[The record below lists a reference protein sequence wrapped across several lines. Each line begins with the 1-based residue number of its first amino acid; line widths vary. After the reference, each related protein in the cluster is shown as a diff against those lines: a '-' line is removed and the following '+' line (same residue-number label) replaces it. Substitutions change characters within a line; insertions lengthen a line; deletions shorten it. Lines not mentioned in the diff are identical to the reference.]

1 MTRRVLIV
9 APHPDDEV
17 LGVGGT
23 IARHVAEGA
32 EVHVAIVTKG
42 YAPDFDAGHVEQVR
56 REAKEAHALLGT
68 AGLHFLDLPAA
79 ALDTVPHREINA
91 RLGAVVSRVIPEVLY
106 IPFNGDLHR
115 DHLETFLSILVAA
128 RPNRSQAPRTIYAYE
143 TLSETNWGASYLM
156 PGFAPNVFND
166 ITDHLETKIRAMEVY
181 QSQIKPFPN
190 ERSVESLRAL
200 AALRGSTVGVRAAE
214 AFVLIRQVS

>member
-1 MTRRVLIV
+1 MTRRVLVV
-9 APHPDDEV
+9 APHPDDEI

-42 YAPDFDAGHVEQVR
+42 YAPDFDDAHVAQVR
-56 REAKEAHALLGT
+56 GEAKEAHALLGT

-91 RLGAVVSRVIPEVLY
+91 RLARVMSEVVPDTLY

-115 DHLETFLSILVAA
+115 DHLETFLSVLVAS
-128 RPNRSQAPRTIYAYE
+128 RPNRPEAPRAIYAYE
-143 TLSETNWGASYLM
+143 TLSETNWGAPYLM
-156 PGFAPNVFND
+156 PSFAPNVYVD
-166 ITDHLETKIRAMEVY
+166 ITNHLEFKIKAMEVY
-181 QSQIKPFPN
+181 QSQVKPFPN

-214 AFVLIRQVS
+214 AFVLIRQVY